1 MSMELVILMAIASV
15 ASALVLLGRL
25 IGLRTILKHATLID
39 VGFAVIAGFALHGSL
54 TGILV
59 AIVGGLVMALVLQSG
74 RMILRAYDRG
84 YDAALRAAHPMRD
97 VTPVYGGTVTGRW
110 TRGEQPKTGYNP
122 YEDPAMPHV
131 DFGA

>member
-1 MSMELVILMAIASV
+1 MSIDLVILMAIASV
-15 ASALVLLGRL
+15 ASTLVLLGRL

-39 VGFAVIAGFALHGSL
+39 VGFAVIAGAALHGSL

-74 RMILRAYDRG
+74 RMLLRAYDRG
-84 YDAALRAAHPMRD
+84 YSAALRAPRPMRD
-97 VTPVYGGTVTGRW
+97 VTPPAYADPRM
-110 TRGEQPKTGYNP
+110 
-122 YEDPAMPHV
+122 DPAMPHV

>member
-1 MSMELVILMAIASV
+1 MSMNLVFLMAVCSV
-15 ASALVLLGRL
+15 ASTLVLLSRL
-25 IGLRTILKHATLID
+25 IGLRTILRYATLID
-39 VGFAVIAGFALHGSL
+39 VGFALIAAAALHGTL

-84 YDAALRAAHPMRD
+84 YAAAERTVPFMRD
-97 VTPVYGGTVTGRW
+97 VAPNREPQQDAARVYS
-110 TRGEQPKTGYNP
+110 P
-122 YEDPAMPHV
+122 YSDPTMPHV